1 MHTQDNELLNKKIEL
16 LEHEITRIA
25 HEKNFQSLLIEIS
38 SMFIS
43 LELSNAAEVINK
55 ALQKIGTYVNADRC
69 YIFDYNWEKGT
80 SKNTFEWCAEGINPE
95 MENLQALPLEYLSYW
110 VDAHKNNELLC
121 VEDVDALPEQDPL
134 RQILEPQG
142 IKRLLTIPIANTQEC
157 YGFVGFDYVRKT
169 QLYTYVEKDLLSLF
183 AQMLLNLKQK
193 QSYAQKLSIQEEKY
207 RNIINNMNLG
217 LLEVDKNDV
226 IVFAN
231 FSFCKMSGYRYEE
244 LLGKNASQLFLQKE
258 EIEKMKTKAKERS
271 QGASDSYEIQVTNKT
286 GEKRWWFVSGAPN
299 YNDKLEFIG
308 SIGIHF
314 DITEKK
320 RLEEEQEQL
329 NTITTRQNERLKNF
343 AHIVSHNLR
352 SHAANLKLLGEELVE
367 TNPELRDMELA
378 QMIKQVSSNLLDA
391 IGHLSE
397 VATLNVTENLKT
409 EQINLRYVAQ
419 NVFLSINE
427 LAKRSNVQLINEINP
442 SHNVLAMPAYLESII
457 LNFVTNSI
465 KYASSERD
473 AFVRL
478 SSYEDQHFVVLDVED
493 NGLGIDLE
501 KFGTKLFGLYKTFH
515 KNEDAK
521 GVGLY
526 ITKNQ
531 VEAMGG
537 KIAVESQPGKG
548 SCFSVHFPKA
558 Q

>member
-1 MHTQDNELLNKKIEL
+1 MHTQDNELQKERIAQ
-16 LEHEITRIA
+16 LEHEIKQIA

-43 LELSNAAEVINK
+43 LELSNANAVINK

-69 YIFDYNWEKGT
+69 YIFDYIWEKAIA
-80 SKNTFEWCAEGINPE
+80 KNTYEWCADGISAE
-95 MENLQALPLEYLSYW
+95 IDNLQALPMEYLPYW
-110 VDAHKNNELLC
+110 VEAHKKNELLY
-121 VEDVDALPEQDPL
+121 VSDVSALEHQDPL
-134 RQILEPQG
+134 RQIIEPQG
-142 IKRLLTIPIANTQEC
+142 IKGLLTIPIANKQEC
-157 YGFVGFDYVRKT
+157 YGFVGFDYVRENRI
-169 QLYTYVEKDLLSLF
+169 YTEVEKDLLSLF

-217 LLEVDKNDV
+217 LLEVDRNDA

-231 FSFCKMSGYRYEE
+231 FSFCKMSGYPTEE
-244 LLGKNASQLFLQKE
+244 LIGKKASEIFLNHADLE
-258 EIEKMKTKAKERS
+258 RMKIKAKERE
-271 QGASDSYEIQVTNKT
+271 QGTSDSYEIQITNKF
-286 GEKRWWFVSGAPN
+286 GEKKWWFVSGAPN

-320 RLEEEQEQL
+320 RLEEEQAHL
-329 NTITTRQNERLKNF
+329 NLITTRQNERLKNF

-367 TNPELRDMELA
+367 ANPELRDMELA
-378 QMIKQVSSNLLDA
+378 QMIKQVSSNLLEA

-397 VATLNVTENLKT
+397 VATLNVTENLKI
-409 EQINLRYVAQ
+409 EPINLRHVAQ
-419 NVFLSINE
+419 NVFLGIAE
-427 LAKRSNVQLINEINP
+427 LARRSDVQLINEINP
-442 SHNVLAMPAYLESII
+442 IHTVMAMPAYLESVI

-465 KYASSERD
+465 KYASAERKSY
-473 AFVRL
+473 VKL
-478 SSYEDQHFVVLDVED
+478 SSFEDEHFIVLDVED

-501 KFGTKLFGLYKTFH
+501 KYGSKLFGLYKTFH

-548 SCFSVHFPKA
+548 SCFSVYFPKA
-558 Q
+558 